1 MPFWVTW
8 TLTLTSDLIFSFFS
22 YLEHISFITYNFP
35 QMCLMLDLSQLQD
48 TLELSIETACG
59 NFEFLFQRVENH

>member
-48 TLELSIETACG
+48 KLELSIETACG
-59 NFEFLFQRVENH
+59 NFEFLFQRVKNH